1 MNLQSIVITNGIGF
15 AILIVLM
22 ISSYLVRHR
31 RHLSDKLFTAMII
44 ITASG
49 CTIETLGFLCDG
61 KVFPF
66 SYPVYM
72 ILNSLLY
79 VSVTAVTFL
88 WWMYVDLR
96 LYHSR
101 ERIRKYYRYAFIPT
115 LLGVISIIVN
125 FRWQILFTIDDNMI
139 YQRKPLGYLYV
150 LIPIIN
156 MAGSISVR
164 QGFYKKYGKTFFF
177 PIFMFLAPVFI
188 GSMVQII
195 FYGVSLGW
203 CSVALGLTGAYM
215 TLQNELSYVDPL
227 TKLFNRNY
235 LSHILS
241 DISRS
246 QECAGGIM
254 IDLDYFKDINDTFGH
269 STGDAALIEAANII
283 NSAVPEEAVAVR
295 YAGDEFI
302 VIMRNASA
310 AYIEELVLNIRD
322 SVDRFNDSDIHP
334 YKLSFSIG
342 YSILTDGTTDKFLNE
357 MDRYMY
363 AEKKLKHSR
372 SAMRA

>member
-15 AILIVLM
+15 AILIILM
-22 ISSYLVRHR
+22 ISSYLVRQR
-31 RHLSDKLFTAMII
+31 RHLSDKLFTAMITI
-44 ITASG
+44 AAGG

-61 KVFPF
+61 KIFPL
-66 SYPVYM
+66 SHVIY
-72 ILNSLLY
+72 ILLNSLLY
-79 VSVTAVTFL
+79 VSVPTVTFL

-101 ERIRKYYRYAFIPT
+101 ERVRKYCRYAFIPT
-115 LLGVISIIVN
+115 LLGIIGIIAN
-125 FRWQILFTIDDNMI
+125 FRWQIVFSIDDNMV
-139 YQRKPLGYLYV
+139 YHRKPLSYLYV
-150 LIPIIN
+150 ILALINI
-156 MAGSISVR
+156 AGSIKVR

-188 GSMVQII
+188 GCTVQI
-195 FYGVSLGW
+195 FCYGVSLAW
-203 CSVALGLTGAYM
+203 CSVALGLTGIYM
-215 TLQNELSYVDPL
+215 TLQNELSYIDPL

-235 LSHILS
+235 LTHVLS
-241 DISRS
+241 DITRR
-246 QECAGGIM
+246 QDRAGGIM

-269 STGDAALIEAANII
+269 TTGDAALIEAANLIH
-283 NSAVPEEAVAVR
+283 SSVPEDAISVR

-302 VIMRNASA
+302 IIMRNATT
-310 AYIEELVLNIRD
+310 AYIEELVLNIRN
-322 SVDRFNDSDIHP
+322 SVERFNDSDVHP

-342 YSILTDGTTDKFLNE
+342 YSILNDGTTDKFLIE